1 MLLRAAPWLLAG
13 VPTKAA
19 IPNATLAKAR
29 AALATLQASRAVEDL
44 LSEEPNYEGALCVW
58 ALGEAGADAASL
70 QGTSYAAGDGAVL
83 EFLRGGGGV
92 PGDGAYASFVGE
104 SLGDKL
110 SAAAALLVPPLFD
123 ATVDLDRAR
132 SIVLDYQLVPD
143 ASMGGDAE
151 RGFVTALPRGGASF
165 YRQ

>member
-83 EFLRGGGGV
+83 EFLRGGGG
-92 PGDGAYASFVGE
+92 GEDYASFVGE

-151 RGFVTALPRGGASF
+151 RGFFTALPRGGASF
-165 YRQ
+165 LSLIHI

>member
-19 IPNATLAKAR
+19 IPNSTLAKAR

-83 EFLRGGGGV
+83 EFLRGGGG
-92 PGDGAYASFVGE
+92 GEDYASFVGG

-110 SAAAALLVPPLFD
+110 SAAAALLVDCLGRGPG
-123 ATVDLDRAR
+123 RAR
-132 SIVLDYQLVPD
+132 QARRGRCRVPSIPPPPPVCAP
-143 ASMGGDAE
+143 GGPP
-151 RGFVTALPRGGASF
+151 RLGSLALA
-165 YRQ
+165 

>member
-13 VPTKAA
+13 VQAA

-83 EFLRGGGGV
+83 VL
-92 PGDGAYASFVGE
+92 SF
-104 SLGDKL
+104 
-110 SAAAALLVPPLFD
+110 
-123 ATVDLDRAR
+123 
-132 SIVLDYQLVPD
+132 
-143 ASMGGDAE
+143 
-151 RGFVTALPRGGASF
+151 
-165 YRQ
+165 